1 MKEELFSEQSIKLV
15 GMGRQNC
22 KDMHAWGPGI
32 RSCFII
38 HYVMKGAGYLIVN
51 HRKYHVKA
59 GESFLT
65 RPYTLIEYYPEE
77 ENPWEYMWV
86 QDKYYGLCAGLY
98 DDLRQ
103 NVVTKEE
110 FERLHKEFQ
119 RKAQELEKAQEQQQ
133 DMIRRMLQKGVVS
146 ASRLAKFQDSLKL
159 AEIDRHTLTSLVK
172 RIYVFE
178 DKRLEIEFYFRD
190 EYRIMQEYVTALS
203 EQESGRERSA

>member
-1 MKEELFSEQSIKLV
+1 MGIAVRRYANDFLAQSKLFEQAKEKRDKSGS
-15 GMGRQNC
+15 
-22 KDMHAWGPGI
+22 
-32 RSCFII
+32 SCGCQ
-38 HYVMKGAGYLIVN
+38 K
-51 HRKYHVKA
+51 
-59 GESFLT
+59 ELT
-65 RPYTLIEYYPEE
+65 RLKQE
-77 ENPWEYMWV
+77 

-146 ASRLAKFQDSLKL
+146 ASRLAKFQGFPWKL

-178 DKRLEIEFYFRD
+178 DKK
-190 EYRIMQEYVTALS
+190 T
-203 EQESGRERSA
+203 